1 MKMKKRIL
9 VAAMTMVLTLSSAV
23 GVMAAGSRSKDVVL
37 SGDSAEKY
45 EVSQN
50 IQETEAYK
58 TLKAEEPETAAL
70 IDEVNAGTKSMT
82 SFTETLSALAE
93 EMTDET
99 AKAALEEVVKALE
112 SKDFVTGF
120 IDLIAKEGAEK
131 NAEGKYE
138 ITLSVPGMTEKTTDV
153 EVLHY
158 STVRKVWEVIQPSNV
173 DKEKK
178 TITAEFE
185 DLSPVAVIA
194 KEGTFSSDAQ
204 GTSPKT
210 EGVSTWMMWAAAAVV
225 LLGAGTV
232 VVTRKRNCR

>member
-23 GVMAAGSRSKDVVL
+23 GVMAAGSRSKDVVPA
-37 SGDSAEKY
+37 GDSVEKY
-45 EVSQN
+45 VVTQN

-58 TLKAEEPETAAL
+58 TLKTEEPETAAL
-70 IDEVNAGTKSMT
+70 IDEVNAGTKSMA
-82 SFTETLSALAE
+82 SFAETLSALAE

-131 NAEGKYE
+131 NSEGKYE
-138 ITLSVPGMTEKTTDV
+138 VTLSVPALTEKTTEV

-194 KEGTFSSDAQ
+194 KEGTFTSNVQ

-225 LLGAGTV
+225 LLGTGTV
-232 VVTRKRNCR
+232 VITRKRNCR